1 MLPTK
6 FLYFD
11 KSDAR
16 RFSFRRCLLLIALV
30 SVVNIG
36 CSKAPE
42 GDQFTH
48 LWSPQGTHIWSHLG
62 VELIQVDAKVIT
74 PPDFFLI
81 RELQP
86 DMKVKLVGEI
96 VIRYDGESLFIND
109 RVVSEE
115 NVLIEKDGRLIS
127 NAYIKT
133 D

>member
-1 MLPTK
+1 MLTGTRGRPVYP
-6 FLYFD
+6 F
-11 KSDAR
+11 
-16 RFSFRRCLLLIALV
+16 V
-30 SVVNIG
+30 
-36 CSKAPE
+36 E
-42 GDQFTH
+42 
-48 LWSPQGTHIWSHLG
+48 SPGNSHLEPSRCRVNSG
-62 VELIQVDAKVIT
+62 GCKVIT

-86 DMKVKLVGEI
+86 DMKVKLVGGI